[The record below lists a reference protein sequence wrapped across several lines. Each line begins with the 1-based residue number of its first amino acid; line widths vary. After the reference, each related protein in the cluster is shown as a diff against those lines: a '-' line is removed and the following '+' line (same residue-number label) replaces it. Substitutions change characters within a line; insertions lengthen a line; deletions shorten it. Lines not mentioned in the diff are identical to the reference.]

1 MATEATGSRSC
12 VQVQK
17 LPEGNFKKVFL
28 MTMDNGREV
37 IAKLPNPNAGRQH
50 FTTASEVATMD
61 YVRNILDIPAPKV
74 YEFSSPA
81 DNPVG
86 AEYIIMERSQGVEL
100 SKHWDELRG
109 PAKFEIVKQL
119 VQFEKSLSSSH
130 FPMYGSLYCA
140 KDLPGVSPGQIIQ
153 SASENAA
160 IKPVFAV
167 GPTTN
172 RTFFDDGRDA
182 VNVERGPWA
191 SLEDYM
197 LSRAQR
203 ELACLQMFSTF
214 PGQQGLF
221 YGPRQYQP
229 RADHKRKTLQDY
241 MKALPFLLPKDEEVS
256 KPVLWHPDLH
266 ADNIFVNPNNPTEI
280 VSVIDWQAVNLSPLF
295 LQARHPGLIEFDG
308 PIPEGLQSIELPD
321 NFEQLS
327 PEEQLEA
334 KKLRAA
340 QSLYKLYEIQLIRQ
354 CPEIYRAL
362 QFRDSLP
369 GQIMGLSGSIF
380 SDGEPVFEGMLMRLE
395 EQWSTHVGSSVPC
408 PLSFSESERAR
419 QKEDEAMW
427 SGSVELMD
435 EFLSRV
441 GAYRGWDGWVNH
453 NNYDRMKG
461 QLERCTKDFWRD
473 HSHSKEEEN
482 QWKSIWPFTDK

>member
-1 MATEATGSRSC
+1 
-12 VQVQK
+12 
-17 LPEGNFKKVFL
+17 
-28 MTMDNGREV
+28 
-37 IAKLPNPNAGRQH
+37 
-50 FTTASEVATMD
+50 
-61 YVRNILDIPAPKV
+61 
-74 YEFSSPA
+74 
-81 DNPVG
+81 
-86 AEYIIMERSQGVEL
+86 
-100 SKHWDELRG
+100 
-109 PAKFEIVKQL
+109 
-119 VQFEKSLSSSH
+119 
-130 FPMYGSLYCA
+130 MYGSLYYA

-153 SASENAA
+153 SASEDPA

-182 VNVERGPWA
+182 VSVDRGPCKYSSPDSGTTRIKLTTGA

-295 LQARHPGLIEFDG
+295 LQARHPRLIEFDG

-354 CPEIYRAL
+354 CQEIYRAL

-369 GQIMGLSGSIF
+369 VQIMGLSGSIF
-380 SDGEPVFEGMLMRLE
+380 SDGEPVVEGMLMRLE

-408 PLSFSESERAR
+408 PLSFSELERDR
-419 QKEDEAMW
+419 QREDEALW
-427 SGSVELMD
+427 NRSVVLMD
-435 EFLSRV
+435 EFLTRV
-441 GAYRGWDGWVNH
+441 GAYRGWDGWVYH
-453 NNYDRMKG
+453 DNYDRMKRH
-461 QLERCTKDFWRD
+461 LERCKGDFLD
-473 HSHSKEEEN
+473 GHCVSEEEKS
-482 QWKSIWPFTDK
+482 QWGSVWPFTDTPDELETTDTH

>member
-1 MATEATGSRSC
+1 
-12 VQVQK
+12 
-17 LPEGNFKKVFL
+17 
-28 MTMDNGREV
+28 
-37 IAKLPNPNAGRQH
+37 
-50 FTTASEVATMD
+50 MD
-61 YVRNILDIPAPKV
+61 YVRNILNVPAPKV
-74 YEFSSPA
+74 YAFSSSA

-100 SKHWDELRG
+100 SKHWDEIRG

-130 FPMYGSLYCA
+130 FPMYGTLYYA
-140 KDLPGVSPGQIIQ
+140 KDLPGVSPGPIIQ
-153 SASENAA
+153 FTSENAA
-160 IKPVFAV
+160 IKPVFAA

-182 VNVERGPWA
+182 VSVDRGPWA

-229 RADHKRKTLQDY
+229 RADHKRKTLQHY

-280 VSVIDWQAVNLSPLF
+280 VSVLDWQAVNLSPLF
-295 LQARHPGLIEFDG
+295 LQARHPRLIEFDG

-369 GQIMGLSGSIF
+369 VQIMGLSGSIF
-380 SDGEPVFEGMLMRLE
+380 SDGEPVVEGMLMRLE
-395 EQWSTHVGSSVPC
+395 EQ
-408 PLSFSESERAR
+408 
-419 QKEDEAMW
+419 
-427 SGSVELMD
+427 
-435 EFLSRV
+435 
-441 GAYRGWDGWVNH
+441 
-453 NNYDRMKG
+453 
-461 QLERCTKDFWRD
+461 
-473 HSHSKEEEN
+473 
-482 QWKSIWPFTDK
+482 